1 MIKQL
6 ELVLLPEEAA
16 DQSKQLQQASQLL
29 NVTQDRIKEIRLL
42 KRSIDARGRTVKIR
56 MMVEVFVDELP
67 ESKSSNTS
75 KFQFTKDVSKSKE
88 VFIIGFGPAGM
99 FAALK
104 LIEAGIKPVVIE
116 RGKDVQRRRRD
127 LAMINREGIVNGD
140 SNYCFGEGGA

>member
-1 MIKQL
+1 MHKQL

-29 NVTQDRIKEIRLL
+29 NVTSDRIKEIRLL

-56 MMVEVFVDELP
+56 LMVEVFVDELP
-67 ESKSSNTS
+67 ESKSTNVS
-75 KFQFTKDVSKSKE
+75 KFQFTNDVSKSKE

-104 LIEAGIKPVVIE
+104 LIEAGIKPVVI
-116 RGKDVQRRRRD
+116 
-127 LAMINREGIVNGD
+127 
-140 SNYCFGEGGA
+140 

>member
-29 NVTQDRIKEIRLL
+29 NVTQDRIKDIRLL

-56 MMVEVFVDELP
+56 LMVEIFIDEIP
-67 ESKSSNTS
+67 EKKSETASAFNFS
-75 KFQFTKDVSKSKE
+75 RDVSSAKE

-104 LIEAGIKPVVIE
+104 LIE
-116 RGKDVQRRRRD
+116 
-127 LAMINREGIVNGD
+127 
-140 SNYCFGEGGA
+140 S